1 MPVASMRFAPVT
13 RNLTKLLDIRSLR
26 LLDTFAQ
33 YNPSPLSIQQ
43 FVDFGRNATEAE
55 SFNFLRKEI
64 PIRLSNIMKE
74 INLLPSTLL
83 QMPSVMLLQVT
94 RFRTINILNIQLVN
108 SDSLKPQAILGKL
121 PKIPDQFPVK
131 INPTLLLFVERTTI
145 ESSLRNLKALSVC
158 ESHKAVLPHHF
169 RELFS
174 SHFYLVFF
182 PSCSDLSSSQS
193 YVT

>member
-1 MPVASMRFAPVT
+1 MPIAAMRFAPVT
-13 RNLTKLLDIRSLR
+13 RNLTKLLDIKSLR

-83 QMPSVMLLQVT
+83 QMPSVMLLQVS
-94 RFRTINILNIQLVN
+94 F
-108 SDSLKPQAILGKL
+108 A
-121 PKIPDQFPVK
+121 
-131 INPTLLLFVERTTI
+131 
-145 ESSLRNLKALSVC
+145 
-158 ESHKAVLPHHF
+158 
-169 RELFS
+169 
-174 SHFYLVFF
+174 
-182 PSCSDLSSSQS
+182 QS
-193 YVT
+193 YFLFEEPKSKH

>member
-1 MPVASMRFAPVT
+1 MSWQSYNNESKYRSSYFASCLARFENDWVDGGCGILSNEINIFWILLEIFCKKCLPLKVYATFQSFLMRGVNCKASTEIPLIFQRDSVFSFNFPCFCF
-13 RNLTKLLDIRSLR
+13 RFPFHRKLPIKSLR

-83 QMPSVMLLQVT
+83 QMPSVMLLQV
-94 RFRTINILNIQLVN
+94 
-108 SDSLKPQAILGKL
+108 S
-121 PKIPDQFPVK
+121 
-131 INPTLLLFVERTTI
+131 
-145 ESSLRNLKALSVC
+145 
-158 ESHKAVLPHHF
+158 
-169 RELFS
+169 FS
-174 SHFYLVFF
+174 Q
-182 PSCSDLSSSQS
+182 P
-193 YVT
+193 

>member
-94 RFRTINILNIQLVN
+94 LFSTINILNIQLIN
-108 SDSLKPQAILGKL
+108 SDSLKPLAILGKL

-131 INPTLLLFVERTTI
+131 IIPTPLLFVERTTI
-145 ESSLRNLKALSVC
+145 ESSLRNIKALSVC
-158 ESHKAVLPHHF
+158 ERHKAVLLHHF

-174 SHFYLVFF
+174 SHFFWCFSPLA
-182 PSCSDLSSSQS
+182 Q
-193 YVT
+193 T

>member
-1 MPVASMRFAPVT
+1 MPIAAMRFAPVS
-13 RNLTKLLDIRSLR
+13 RNLTKLLDIKSLR

-83 QMPSVMLLQVT
+83 QMPSVMLLQVNKEYWSKQPWSWDIPIFHWNNCNAYVYCK
-94 RFRTINILNIQLVN
+94 RRKMMKIN
-108 SDSLKPQAILGKL
+108 LGK
-121 PKIPDQFPVK
+121 IWR
-131 INPTLLLFVERTTI
+131 FVP
-145 ESSLRNLKALSVC
+145 
-158 ESHKAVLPHHF
+158 PHTRARGDCPCPPCYTGPYRVWGACPGRH
-169 RELFS
+169 
-174 SHFYLVFF
+174 
-182 PSCSDLSSSQS
+182 SQGGGGE
-193 YVT
+193 